1 MATQRRIE
9 IGVSDAL
16 YDQLRRAA
24 ARKGS
29 RSVNKLVREIV
40 ESDLQGGTTARQRTE
55 EIMAASVERL
65 RKDLRS
71 LHTNQQALFAL
82 TDALTRLILTCLPEP
97 PSDVLDQAKRRAKL
111 RYDRL
116 LLSIAQQ
123 VAGHR
128 GVVPEE
134 QTTRAD

>member
-9 IGVSDAL
+9 IGVSEAL

-24 ARKGS
+24 ARKGT

-40 ESDLQGGTTARQRTE
+40 EADLQGGLTARQRTE
-55 EIMAASVERL
+55 EIVVASIDRV
-65 RKDLRS
+65 RKDLRA

-97 PSDVLDQAKRRAKL
+97 PADALDQAKRRAKL

-116 LLSIAQQ
+116 LLSIAQH
-123 VAGHR
+123 VAGGER
-128 GVVPEE
+128 TGLEDLAKS
-134 QTTRAD
+134 AD